1 VDSAGALIDLVRRY
15 GFDESA
21 EESRRLL
28 RYLRLLEKWNTR
40 INLTASTAWPAIG
53 PLFEE
58 ALWAARY
65 FPEKGGSHL
74 DIGSGAGFPAIPMH
88 IMRPTS
94 RLELLESRTKRAV
107 FLEAAVAELQLA
119 ETAVVCERAEVYLRS
134 RLISQFDVISWKAIR
149 LSNKA
154 FGLLVDL
161 SGPDSRFWLFHGAE
175 LPVVDPAEFGRRL
188 VLLRCENFPG
198 HAGWRLSI
206 YEKRC
211 CS

>member
-1 VDSAGALIDLVRRY
+1 MDSAGSLRELVRRF
-15 GFDESA
+15 GMEENA
-21 EESRRLL
+21 EGSDKLL

-65 FPEKGGSHL
+65 FPEKGGRHL

-88 IMRPTS
+88 IMRPAK
-94 RLELLESRTKRAV
+94 RLELVESRTKRAV

-119 ETAVVCERAEVYLRS
+119 ETGVVCERAEAYLRS
-134 RLISQFDVISWKAIR
+134 RLISQFDLISWKAIK
-149 LSNKA
+149 LDKEA
-154 FGLLVDL
+154 FGLLMDL
-161 SGPDSRFWLFHGAE
+161 SRPDSRFWLFHGAQ
-175 LPVVDPAEFGRRL
+175 LPVADAAEVDRRL
-188 VLLRCENFPG
+188 VLLRRENFPG
-198 HAGWRLSI
+198 RAGWQLSI

-211 CS
+211 